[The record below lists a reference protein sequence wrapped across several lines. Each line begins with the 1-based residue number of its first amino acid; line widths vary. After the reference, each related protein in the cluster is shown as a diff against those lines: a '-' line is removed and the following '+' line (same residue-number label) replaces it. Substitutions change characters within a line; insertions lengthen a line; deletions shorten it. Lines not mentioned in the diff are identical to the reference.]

1 MNNSHIQKCHAGK
14 KKWTYTFNRVCWD
27 QLWGNKYRKNKIP
40 HGICLV
46 FCVVIS
52 NKKYVSNFF
61 WFHSHTQLSLI
72 LLRFK
77 FHNCYANVFAF
88 KAKETLCRNDKIM
101 STKRGGSPKKLD
113 KRLVGCNNSKNS
125 KVNCKSHAN
134 IENMQQQLFT
144 STAAKAQCQCQSE
157 STFLRQKFWICRK
170 KLLSNLIILAWF
182 LRRWNLV

>member
-1 MNNSHIQKCHAGK
+1 M
-14 KKWTYTFNRVCWD
+14 
-27 QLWGNKYRKNKIP
+27 
-40 HGICLV
+40 
-46 FCVVIS
+46 
-52 NKKYVSNFF
+52 
-61 WFHSHTQLSLI
+61 SLI

-134 IENMQQQLFT
+134 IENMQQQQLFT
-144 STAAKAQCQCQSE
+144 STAAKAQCQCQNE
-157 STFLRQKFWICRK
+157 STFLRQKF
-170 KLLSNLIILAWF
+170 
-182 LRRWNLV
+182 